1 MTDNALDPVALA
13 RAVAID
19 AAENPDAVGDYV
31 TQQAMEGGVTDLH
44 VEHRLPS
51 AVFVDSDLGPCGPS
65 YHRLAVCERPSSDMT
80 RRRDRAVVGHAVP

>member
-31 TQQAMEGGVTDLH
+31 TQQAMEGGVTDF
-44 VEHRLPS
+44 RFA
-51 AVFVDSDLGPCGPS
+51 AVMVGYEAGSGRSRCTMTRNWTTGPS
-65 YHRLAVCERPSSDMT
+65 TSPR
-80 RRRDRAVVGHAVP
+80 